1 MLRKINSFLW
11 DQPNIDFRL
20 FVVRVAIG
28 LLTVSFVLLGPFDRF
43 HVDGAGLLYRPVGP
57 FRFIPAMGAGTF
69 FTLKYTVVVS
79 AIAWMVGYKT
89 RIANAIFA
97 ISYFVF
103 AYYVGHFSTQL
114 FSYITHLN
122 IFAIIL
128 CFVDTSRFWSLDRL
142 LEPSLRDRAYS
153 RAQQELAS
161 FALAFMQLYVIA
173 FYIQAGGSKLLIGGR
188 DWFLTGATPYYATIV
203 SGTEPGLAL
212 TRYPWLYVG
221 VSLFTGFFELG
232 FFLVLVK
239 RLRPFFAAGVIC
251 FHFGILLNI
260 NIYFYQL
267 SGLVPLLFWFQETR
281 DYRRAIRCM
290 GAYLVLLAAL
300 VAMTPLDARPLGTSE
315 RDGAQ
320 LEQDLASGR

>member
-11 DQPNIDFRL
+11 DQPNIDFRI

-28 LLTVSFVLLGPFDRF
+28 LATVSFVLFGPFDRF

-57 FRFIPAMGAGTF
+57 FRFIPAMGAGAF
-69 FTLKYTVVVS
+69 FTLKYLVVVS

-122 IFAIIL
+122 IFSILL

-212 TRYPWLYVG
+212 TRYPWIYVG

-232 FFLVLVK
+232 FFLVLKK

-281 DYRRAIRCM
+281 DYRRAIRLM
-290 GAYLVLLAAL
+290 VAYLVLLAAL

-320 LEQDLASGR
+320 LELELAGGH

>member
-1 MLRKINSFLW
+1 MLRKINRFLW
-11 DQPNIDFRL
+11 DQPNIDFRI
-20 FVVRVAIG
+20 FVVRVAVG

-69 FTLKYTVVVS
+69 FTLKYTVVAS
-79 AIAWMVGYKT
+79 AIAWAAGYKT
-89 RIANAIFA
+89 RIANAVFA

-103 AYYVGHFSTQL
+103 AYYVASFSTQL

-122 IFAIIL
+122 LFSIIL
-128 CFVDTSRFWSLDRL
+128 CFVDTSRFWSIDRL
-142 LEPSLRDRAYS
+142 LDPALQDRSYL
-153 RAQQELAS
+153 RAQQEFAS

-173 FYIQAGGSKLLIGGR
+173 FYVQAGGSKLLIGGR
-188 DWFLTGATPYYATIV
+188 DWFLTGATPYYATII
-203 SGTEPGLAL
+203 SGTRPGLAL
-212 TRYPWLYVG
+212 TRYPWVYVG
-221 VSLFTGFFELG
+221 VSLFTGLFEFG

-239 RLRPFFAAGVIC
+239 RLRPLFAAGVLC

-267 SGLVPLLFWFQETR
+267 SGLVPLLFWFQDTL
-281 DYRRAIRCM
+281 DYRWAARRLA
-290 GAYLVLLAAL
+290 AYLVLLAAL

-320 LEQDLASGR
+320 LELDLAGGH